1 MPDPPRI
8 VRRAAS
14 KKPKPKP
21 PTMRGP
27 RPYSERSNIRRV
39 FRKSPSQEAR
49 VYLIRT
55 GKNKRVFFRTGI
67 DRTNT
72 IWKYVFH
79 KIFYALYP
87 QYGIKPLSLAVATID
102 GKQELGMTSEIV
114 RNRSHDYKLFH
125 HTFYTDPIFAG
136 GLPHASF
143 AIKQQ
148 DIVEQIKR
156 ESGIWVS
163 NHPVNVINQNGKPI
177 FVEIEEINFFSR
189 KKLQH
194 ALHEKKVDI
203 QALKEN
209 ILKNAPPAERT
220 IVEYTLNSL
229 LQA

>member
-14 KKPKPKP
+14 QKPKTKP
-21 PTMRGP
+21 PRMRGP
-27 RPYSERSNIRRV
+27 RPYTERTNIRRV

-55 GKNKRVFFRTGI
+55 GKHKKVFFRTGI
-67 DRTNT
+67 DQMNT
-72 IWKYVFH
+72 IRKYVFH

-125 HTFYTDPIFAG
+125 NTWYNDPIFTSQ
-136 GLPHASF
+136 LPHMAFS
-143 AIKQQ
+143 IKQQ
-148 DIVEQIKR
+148 AIVDQIKR
-156 ESGIWVS
+156 ESGIDVS
-163 NHPVNVINQNGKPI
+163 NHPVNIINQNGKPV
-177 FVEIEEINFFSR
+177 FVEIEEINFLSR
-189 KKLQH
+189 NKLQN

-209 ILKNAPPAERT
+209 ILKNTPPAERD
-220 IVEYTLNSL
+220 IVSFFLSGIL
-229 LQA
+229 R